1 MKTLLVCVTVVLFL
15 ACCDS
20 HKGELKTQL
29 ELADSLVNE
38 ENYEEASEVF
48 NNIDIETLLE
58 DEDKAL
64 YYLLK
69 LQTDFTLGKETK
81 LDTLIDFSIDYYNG
95 IGNYEKLSRA
105 YYYKGMSKFRSG
117 DVNESLFFMKEAE
130 MMEKKANVAWLRYA
144 IYLNMSFINN
154 SLGTNRTALH
164 YARKALDCAMEN
176 NNVQWICF
184 AYNNIANSYDGL
196 GKRDSAF
203 FYIEKIMPYL
213 DKIKETTVRAG
224 YLTNIGY
231 LYYDKKNYAK
241 AESLLRRALAL
252 SVNPTT
258 QINLA
263 KTCYMLGK
271 DAEGDTLFNK
281 AWPEASDEEKV
292 EILQFRAAQAEKSG
306 DFATSS
312 RLYKDAHAM
321 QDSVRRNMKT
331 EETVMAQ
338 SDYERDRYK
347 ERVNRSVVAA
357 GAAVLACVAL
367 LVATLVIYY
376 QKRINRAK
384 KTITEG
390 NRLITEYTE
399 KISELERQDA
409 SHADKVSDLKQK
421 IRKLRND
428 QATVLGNGQRLY
440 DDIAAGGTTAT
451 WKKKEFDEF
460 IEFYRLNHA
469 DAVADAENNYRR
481 LPSSNI
487 FYLLLVDMQRNDADV
502 QRIMCMTAG
511 ALRTMKSRI
520 NAKKVA

>member
-1 MKTLLVCVTVVLFL
+1 MVNCI
-15 ACCDS
+15 D
-20 HKGELKTQL
+20 KGEMIRNL
-29 ELADSLVNE
+29 ERIDSLCE
-38 ENYEEASEVF
+38 KGFYDSAYSELTKMNY
-48 NNIDIETLLE
+48 DDLHG
-58 DEDKAL
+58 DKEIA
-64 YYLLK
+64 
-69 LQTDFTLGKETK
+69 
-81 LDTLIDFSIDYYNG
+81 YYNLLLTESALNEDIHVKG
-95 IGNYEKLSRA
+95 EDLMIEHSIRFYEKDDDSERLARA
-105 YYYKGMSKFRSG
+105 YYNKGVYLFGKG
-117 DVNESLFFMKEAE
+117 DITNSILFL
-130 MMEKKANVAWLRYA
+130 KKAENEHIGMDVSQLRFLIYVNIAYMDILEGANKLGLEYA
-144 IYLNMSFINN
+144 K
-154 SLGTNRTALH
+154 
-164 YARKALDCAMEN
+164 KALEDAVLLD
-176 NNVQWICF
+176 NVQFKCF
-184 AYNNIANSYDGL
+184 ALNNIAMCYYSL
-196 GKRDSAF
+196 GRKDSAEY
-203 FYIEKIMPYL
+203 YINKIYPNI
-213 DKIKETTVRAG
+213 DKIERNGDRAA
-224 YLTNIGY
+224 LLSNIGL
-231 LYYDKKNYAK
+231 LYYENKLYNE
-241 AESLLRRALAL
+241 AEPLFRNAFKLLP
-252 SVNPTT
+252 VPTT

-292 EILQFRAAQAEKSG
+292 EILQFRAAQAEESG

-357 GAAVLACVAL
+357 GTAVLACVAL

-390 NRLITEYTE
+390 NRLIAEYTE